1 MNNNEELT
9 HHAMLV
15 AWGQF
20 AQHIGLIEKI
30 EEIQLHQ
37 KKVEHS
43 PQTKALEFFLAI
55 LGGLE
60 HLKDLS
66 YAAHPI
72 EQDTV
77 VSEAW
82 LQPGWADY
90 SGVSRCL
97 SALTS
102 KEAEQIVQ
110 ALEEI
115 SQPILDAEVM
125 LALAKDGELV
135 YDGDLTGRSVSSTST
150 TYPGTA
156 YGYMGDEI
164 KLGYQA
170 ALVSFH
176 SPTYGRFWLSS
187 KLHPG
192 DVVSCTQAEALVL
205 AAEAKTGL
213 RPLRRIDLLNER
225 IQQVTYQSEYVQ
237 EQVIHVQQK
246 LDAAHAKLQVLF
258 QQEME
263 WKQRIK
269 TLEDRPPQRG
279 RRPVQCLAKARV
291 KLNKLQRHQQ
301 RIQENLSRLEK
312 RLALRYEQLNQ
323 WRSLERILQERLKSF
338 EEQNQMNSFPI
349 SATIRMDAG
358 FGSRENLALLI
369 EMGYQVYTKPYSD
382 WLTPRLKR
390 QIPSKKAWSRVGANA
405 EMIAWKNYQ
414 PKDFPYPLDVALERF
429 YTGKSQRYG
438 TLIHFGSHPVT
449 DNLPGWFHQYNA
461 RQIIEAG
468 IKEGKHVFQMHHL
481 KVRSAAAIYLQEQFA
496 LFAANFVRWAARWLA
511 QKCITIREPWVVVQ
525 QPCVKQLVQVAA
537 HTSAWVK
544 FDEQGVLLRFTEHS
558 VYAGRSL
565 QLPKNWAIQLA
576 LPFAKNACF

>member
-279 RRPVQCLAKARV
+279 RRPVQRLAKARV

>member
-1 MNNNEELT
+1 MNKNEELT

-30 EEIQLHQ
+30 EGIHLHQ

-43 PQTKALEFFLAI
+43 PQTKVLEFFLSI

-72 EQDTV
+72 EQDAAV
-77 VSEAW
+77 AEAW
-82 LQPGWADY
+82 LQPDWADY

-97 SALTS
+97 SSLTS
-102 KEAEQIVQ
+102 KEVEQIVQ
-110 ALEEI
+110 ALDGI

-125 LALAKDGELV
+125 LALARDGELV

-156 YGYMGDEI
+156 FGYMGGEI
-164 KLGYQA
+164 NLGYQA

-192 DVVSCTQAEALVL
+192 DVVSSTQAEALLL
-205 AAEAKTGL
+205 AAEAKTGF
-213 RPLRRIDLLNER
+213 RPMRRTDLLRER
-225 IQQVTYQSEYVQ
+225 I
-237 EQVIHVQQK
+237 
-246 LDAAHAKLQVLF
+246 LQVENLVESVEKRVICVQKQLDCAHSKLERLF
-258 QQEME
+258 QQETE
-263 WKQRIK
+263 WQQCIRA
-269 TLEDRPPQRG
+269 LEDRPPQRG
-279 RRPVQCLAKARV
+279 RRPVLRLAKAQV
-291 KLNKLQRHQQ
+291 KLNKLQRHQK
-301 RIQENLSRLEK
+301 RMQESLNRLEK
-312 RLALRYEQLNQ
+312 RLALRHEQLSQ
-323 WRSLERILQERLKSF
+323 CRSLKQTLEERLKCF
-338 EEQNQMNSFPI
+338 EAQNQKNSFPI
-349 SATIRMDAG
+349 SASIRMDAG

-369 EMGYQVYTKPYSD
+369 EMGYQVYTKPHSD

-390 QIPSKKAWSRVGANA
+390 HIPPEKAWSRVGANA
-405 EMIAWKNYQ
+405 EMIAWKKYQ
-414 PKDFPYPLDVALERF
+414 PRDFPYPLDVALERF
-429 YTGKSQRYG
+429 YTGKTQRYG
-438 TLIHFGSHPVT
+438 TLIHFGNHPVT
-449 DNLPGWFHQYNA
+449 DNLPEWFHQYNA

-468 IKEGKHVFQMHHL
+468 IKEGKHVFQMYHL
-481 KVRSAAAIYLQEQFA
+481 KVRSTAAIYLQEQFA
-496 LFAANFVRWAARWLA
+496 LFAANFIRWAAHWLSQECA
-511 QKCITIREPWVVVQ
+511 NIRDPWIILQ
-525 QPCVKQLVQVAA
+525 QPRIKQLVKVAA
-537 HTSAWVK
+537 HTSAMVK
-544 FDEQGVLLRFTEHS
+544 FDEQGVLLRFTDRS

-576 LPFAKNACF
+576 LPFPKNTCF